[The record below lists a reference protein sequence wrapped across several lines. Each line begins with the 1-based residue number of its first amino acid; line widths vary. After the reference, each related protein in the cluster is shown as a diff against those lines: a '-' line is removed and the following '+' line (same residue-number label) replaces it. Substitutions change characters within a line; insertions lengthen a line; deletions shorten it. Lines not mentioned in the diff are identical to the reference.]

1 MWDDVKDILLPL
13 IGLLTGVLLL
23 AGLITF
29 LIEKNRKPEIT
40 LQEFELNGKPY
51 IQILEE
57 KKVKYTLPLS
67 DTGE

>member
-1 MWDDVKDILLPL
+1 MFEDFKDIALPT
-13 IGLLTGVLLL
+13 IGLVTGALIFAL
-23 AGLITF
+23 LITW

-57 KKVKYTLPLS
+57 KKVKYTLPLP